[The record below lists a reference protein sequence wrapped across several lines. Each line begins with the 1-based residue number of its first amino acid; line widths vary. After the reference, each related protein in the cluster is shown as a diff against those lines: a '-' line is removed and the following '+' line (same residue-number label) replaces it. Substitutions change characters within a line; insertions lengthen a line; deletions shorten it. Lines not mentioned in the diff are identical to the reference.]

1 MLLLFPPLRAIQR
14 AAGLLSLGISRSTG
28 LSLPFA
34 MCFPTSCCVDLGE
47 ILLFLLHRHSV
58 VMAVKEWNMTVILL
72 AYLGKC
78 QLP

>member
-1 MLLLFPPLRAIQR
+1 MLLLFPFKGNSAG
-14 AAGLLSLGISRSTG
+14 AGLHSLGISHSTR

-34 MCFPTSCCVDLGE
+34 MCFPTSCCVELGK

-58 VMAVKEWNMTVILL
+58 VMAVKEWKMTVFLL
-72 AYLGKC
+72 ACLGKC